1 MSRSSRLYADGAEGK
16 TFEGFDASTPIA
28 GYYRMKLRSG
38 GVRGVVKLV
47 YGPPLDPVTGEELD
61 RSWRWQAFFNGEMI
75 DVERAWPGCAADPTT
90 EEHYQRAIARQSW
103 AQESAPDSAYADPRK
118 KLDLLSS
125 PLPF

>member
-1 MSRSSRLYADGAEGK
+1 MTRSATPYASAGATK
-16 TFEGFDASTPIA
+16 TFEGFDASVPIA
-28 GYYRMKLRSG
+28 GYYRMKMRSG

-61 RSWRWQAFFNGEMI
+61 RSWRWMAFFNGEAI
-75 DVERAWPGCAADPTT
+75 PVERAWPGCAGDPTD
-90 EEHYQRAIARQSW
+90 EQHYQRAIARQAW